1 MFGYQRTL
9 SGTFPYEFYFAFI
22 IIVVSTTFMI
32 AIVEVFCG
40 LHWLHYDKKYLN
52 PNLQIFSD
60 PKGPEFGSEANDY
73 MWMFGR
79 TDAL

>member
-1 MFGYQRTL
+1 
-9 SGTFPYEFYFAFI
+9 
-22 IIVVSTTFMI
+22 MI

-60 PKGPEFGSEANDY
+60 PKGPEFGFEVNDY